1 MTAKNL
7 PDLAGA
13 LSRVQKPTAPAPKAA
28 STPTPGP
35 RIETVTPAADPP
47 PTDRAAKPRS
57 KPATTTA
64 VGERGTEILWRR
76 SVGFSI
82 PRDVHIAA
90 MQSAKSAGTTLTA
103 WLLNAL
109 NSHHGELEQRLARAA
124 ESGGG
129 LFAVPQHQTS
139 RPRVQSTMRV
149 TDEQYDV
156 MERLADQLNTTR
168 SGLLTAAAEAALDR

>member
-1 MTAKNL
+1 M
-7 PDLAGA
+7 
-13 LSRVQKPTAPAPKAA
+13 
-28 STPTPGP
+28 
-35 RIETVTPAADPP
+35 
-47 PTDRAAKPRS
+47 
-57 KPATTTA
+57 
-64 VGERGTEILWRR
+64 GERGTEILWRR

-90 MQSAKSAGTTLTA
+90 MQSAKSTGTTLTA

-124 ESGGG
+124 EGGGG
-129 LFAVPQHQTS
+129 LFAVPQQQTS
-139 RPRVQSTMRV
+139 RPRVQSTMRI